1 MIVIAV
7 LWIVLGIINWKGNT
21 NLFTDILSWPI
32 FAKAGFG
39 GEFTSYRLPVR
50 FTDEAWKAAA
60 ECGMGEDV
68 LKSLSDVLA
77 LDPRPAY
84 QKDPERIYKMSYDR
98 YEIGF
103 RVSGDEITVCDI
115 RPA

>member
-1 MIVIAV
+1 
-7 LWIVLGIINWKGNT
+7 
-21 NLFTDILSWPI
+21 
-32 FAKAGFG
+32 
-39 GEFTSYRLPVR
+39 
-50 FTDEAWKAAA
+50 
-60 ECGMGEDV
+60 MGEEV
-68 LKSLSDVLA
+68 LKSLTDVLA

-103 RVSGDEITVCDI
+103 RVSDEEITVCDI